1 MDPNLTPSTTPP
13 APSEAPAG
21 IEAVRDQD
29 KMMLFLAY
37 FGIFA
42 LIPFSVVKDSDYVHW
57 HSKQGLTYTVACVA
71 LWIAWTVINVILG
84 FLHLGFLGLFGSL
97 ALFFATFVV
106 WLLAVI
112 KAMGGERWRIPV
124 VADLSERW

>member
-1 MDPNLTPSTTPP
+1 MDPNLTPSATPP
-13 APSEAPAG
+13 APSEAPSG
-21 IEAVRDQD
+21 TEAVRDQD

-71 LWIAWTVINVILG
+71 LGIAWAVVNVILG
-84 FLHLGFLGLFGSL
+84 FLHLGFLGLLGSL
-97 ALFFATFVV
+97 ALIFATFVV